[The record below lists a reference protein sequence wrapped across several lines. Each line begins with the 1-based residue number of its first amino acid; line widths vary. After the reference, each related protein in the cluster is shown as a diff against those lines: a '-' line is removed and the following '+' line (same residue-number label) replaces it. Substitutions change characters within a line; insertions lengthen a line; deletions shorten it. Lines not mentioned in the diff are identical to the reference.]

1 MNGFV
6 NIFFN
11 GQSNNKPTTTLGKI
25 VKVQHVKFAYLVT
38 GQVDAIAWV
47 EATDSGAFLD
57 TLLAINAISGVD
69 HTSTN
74 VALHR

>member
-11 GQSNNKPTTTLGKI
+11 KQSTTKPTTTLGKI
-25 VKVQHVKFAYLVT
+25 VKVDKVKFAHLVT

-47 EATDSGAFLD
+47 ESPDADAFLGV
-57 TLLAINAISGVD
+57 LLEINSINGVD

-74 VALHR
+74 VAF